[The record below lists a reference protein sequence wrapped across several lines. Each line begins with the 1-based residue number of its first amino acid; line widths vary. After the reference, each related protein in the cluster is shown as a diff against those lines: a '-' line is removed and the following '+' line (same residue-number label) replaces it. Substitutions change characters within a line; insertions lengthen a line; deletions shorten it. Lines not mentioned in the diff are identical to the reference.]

1 MAEGVRLYCQETWKL
16 VTEMKGVQLV
26 EKYITH
32 VSHTMLH
39 CCSFTS
45 ISKLCEIHAL
55 QVVEFYISQS
65 EAANHAVREAACAC
79 IAELGT
85 KV

>member
-16 VTEMKGVQLV
+16 VTEMKGAQLV

-32 VSHTMLH
+32 VSHTIFNLLLYH
-39 CCSFTS
+39 
-45 ISKLCEIHAL
+45 LL
-55 QVVEFYISQS
+55 NYIIPSLNFMRFIDYS
-65 EAANHAVREAACAC
+65 AGGGVPREAACAG

>member
-32 VSHTMLH
+32 VSHIMLH
-39 CCSFTS
+39 CCSLLNLLLLPS
-45 ISKLCEIHAL
+45 LNS
-55 QVVEFYISQS
+55 
-65 EAANHAVREAACAC
+65 VRLMHYSAGGGV
-79 IAELGT
+79 LYLSD
-85 KV
+85 